1 MSARGLLGGV
11 ALAALLA
18 LAGAIGYAGLAT
30 LFGPRIALSC
40 LVVALGGAYVL
51 HLLGRS
57 QDRVGRIAVFAAWL
71 AITLGVALFAPGLT
85 AALITQTLAI
95 SLVRTLYHH
104 GAVLAGLADLVLS
117 AFALSAAMWASAETG
132 SVFLTTWSFFLV
144 QALHIAIP
152 TRFSRAHEE
161 AERDGGED
169 PFSRAARTADAA
181 IRRLATERSQQ
192 E

>member
-11 ALAALLA
+11 AFAALLA
-18 LAGAIGYAGLAT
+18 LAGTIGYAGLTT
-30 LFGPRIALSC
+30 LVGPRVALGC
-40 LVVALGGAYVL
+40 LVAALGGAYVL

-57 QDRVGRIAVFAAWL
+57 EDRVGRIAVFAAWL
-71 AITLGVALFAPGLT
+71 AITLGVALFVPGLA

-117 AFALSAAMWASAETG
+117 AFALSAAVWAGAETG
-132 SVFLTTWSFFLV
+132 SVFLSTWSFFLV

-152 TRFSRAHEE
+152 ARFSRVRE
-161 AERDGGED
+161 GGESD
-169 PFSRAARTADAA
+169 GAVDSFSRAARAADAA
-181 IRRLATERSQQ
+181 IRRIATERS
-192 E
+192 